1 MAYYYTGTEEQLND
15 FGFYDYGGKSY
26 SLDPN
31 FYKDGH
37 PLKGLF
43 TAVNVFI
50 EKSDGRFWCGFKNDE
65 AERSFNALKS
75 AGMIEW
81 RDEL

>member
-1 MAYYYTGTEEQLND
+1 MANVKKECFDRLAE
-15 FGFYDYGGKSY
+15 FGFLDEGGEAY
-26 SLDPN
+26 VLDPN

-50 EKSDGRFWCGFKNDE
+50 EKSDGRFWCGFANDE
-65 AERSFNALKS
+65 AHKAFNAIKQ
-75 AGMIEW
+75 AGMLE
-81 RDEL
+81 